1 LARTSEMQQNTL
13 VRSFLHYFV
22 FLDLTVFSNRN
33 KHVSSTGRTF
43 ITVVHLQLQSPT
55 ICPVF
60 YLDDFLFLPESCPF
74 VCLVVYFGNHMAWM
88 KEFVKI
94 VKNENRKKLKNKNR
108 KKFRF
113 QEQTKEM
120 YKWMVTNKLFPIRCW
135 HSVILEKKSNIIIKS
150 FWSNVQASLVKKRI
164 RAIYCFANLFQRF
177 NNTLFKNIFQIF
189 YCNILYSFRI

>member
-1 LARTSEMQQNTL
+1 MQQNTL

-94 VKNENRKKLKNKNR
+94 VKNENRK
-108 KKFRF
+108 
-113 QEQTKEM
+113 
-120 YKWMVTNKLFPIRCW
+120 
-135 HSVILEKKSNIIIKS
+135 S
-150 FWSNVQASLVKKRI
+150 
-164 RAIYCFANLFQRF
+164 
-177 NNTLFKNIFQIF
+177 
-189 YCNILYSFRI
+189 